1 MLYTFCIVA
10 FIKSYTLLPSF
21 FLFLHKYRFP
31 SFYRMCNILVTC
43 HELWWHCKDWMSDN
57 LRGITVVFCCLLL
70 LWSKHY
76 GISGSFLKLALE
88 ISIVVSFY
96 SSFLMFLAWNVVF
109 FFFFWSSLGEFS
121 SGYNIEGKCLLS
133 FPKWDLNPILT
144 IKISILILNV
154 LV

>member
-31 SFYRMCNILVTC
+31 SSYRMCNILVTC

-57 LRGITVVFCCLLL
+57 LRGITVVFCCLLR

-96 SSFLMFLAWNVVF
+96 SSFLMFLAWNVF
-109 FFFFWSSLGEFS
+109 FFFFFFECHVWPSIIIECHGKKKKLNFCSLATLLFYFS
-121 SGYNIEGKCLLS
+121 QLC
-133 FPKWDLNPILT
+133 
-144 IKISILILNV
+144 
-154 LV
+154 